1 MIFIDTNVF
10 VAYYNKR
17 DIHHERSLELIKRAI
32 EGYYGKIF
40 ASDYVFDESVTVTL
54 VRTKDIEKAIALG
67 EYILNSEIELLSV
80 GETCFF
86 ESWNLFKEIEMSFTD
101 CTNLSLMKSYG
112 IDKIMTFDMGFR
124 DKGVEVVS

>member
-40 ASDYVFDESVTVTL
+40 TSDYVFDESVTVTL
-54 VRTKDIEKAIALG
+54 VRTKDIEKAVALG

-80 GETCFF
+80 DETRFF

-101 CTNLSLMKSYG
+101 CTNLSLMKLYG

-124 DKGVEVVS
+124 DKGVEVVL